1 MNSTNARKMIYEEML
16 LMRRYK
22 NNIVPI
28 PLDTNDFFNI
38 DGNFNLVHL
47 YITERVRSFQQQN
60 KPCFISNDQFANELK
75 FSVSTIRRA
84 IKLLI
89 DKKVLY
95 TSYNTN
101 NKKRCLYIYNKD
113 IMMYP

>member
-1 MNSTNARKMIYEEML
+1 MSARKMIYEEML

-28 PLDTNDFFNI
+28 LLDTNDFFNI
-38 DGNFNLVHL
+38 NENFNLVHL
-47 YITERVRSFQQQN
+47 YITERARSFQQQN
-60 KPCFISNDQFANELK
+60 KPCFISNDQFPNELK

-89 DKKVLY
+89 GKKVLY

-101 NKKRCLYIYNKD
+101 NKKKMSLYIQQRYCE
-113 IMMYP
+113 IQL